1 VSAALALFA
10 SLLWGSADFVGGSLS
25 RRLRTVQVLVV
36 SQALAAA
43 VIVGFV
49 LVTRSGSAPG
59 DWLGWSLAAGVT
71 WALGMAA
78 LYTALARGT
87 MGVVAPIAS
96 CGMALPVVLGLLGG
110 ERPSVPQLAGVAVA
124 VLGVA
129 GSAGPDLRRGRTP
142 QRRAVLLALVAAA
155 LFGVEIFCVAE
166 GSASSVP
173 MTLLGMRLA
182 SVACV
187 ATVLV
192 VRPQDRGPVG
202 GRDLLTLLALG
213 CLDLAATAAYA
224 IAATAGM
231 VSLVAV
237 LASLYPAVTVLLARQ
252 VHAERLSGVQRGGVA
267 AVLAGAA
274 LIGLGG
280 AVA

>member
-1 VSAALALFA
+1 MSAVLALLA

-43 VIVGFV
+43 VVLGVV
-49 LVTRSGSAPG
+49 LVSRTAVAPG
-59 DWLGWSLAAGVT
+59 GWIAWSLAAGVT
-71 WALGMAA
+71 WALAMAA

-96 CGMALPVVLGLLGG
+96 CGMALPVVLALLGG
-110 ERPSVPQLAGVAVA
+110 ERPTGPQLAGVLVA
-124 VLGVA
+124 VVGVM
-129 GSAGPDLRRGRTP
+129 GSAGPDLRRSGTP
-142 QRRAVLLALVAAA
+142 QRRAVLLALLAAA

-182 SVACV
+182 AVACV
-187 ATVLV
+187 ASVLL
-192 VRPQDRGPVG
+192 VRPQERGPVG
-202 GRDLLTLLALG
+202 RGDLLVLLGLG

-224 IAATAGM
+224 VAARAGM

-237 LASLYPAVTVLLARQ
+237 LASLYPAVTALLARQ
-252 VHAERLSGVQRGGVA
+252 IHAERLSGVQRGGVA
-267 AVLAGAA
+267 AVLTGAA

-280 AVA
+280 AA

>member
-1 VSAALALFA
+1 MSAALALLA

-25 RRLRTVQVLVV
+25 RRLRTEQVLFV

-43 VIVGFV
+43 VIVGYV
-49 LVTRSGSAPG
+49 LVTSSGSAPG
-59 DWLGWSLAAGVT
+59 RWLGWSLAAGVT

-96 CGMALPVVLGLLGG
+96 CGMALPVVLALLGG
-110 ERPSVPQLAGVAVA
+110 ERPSAAQLAGVAVA

-142 QRRAVLLALVAAA
+142 QRRAVLLALLAAA

-173 MTLLGMRLA
+173 MTLLGMRLSA
-182 SVACV
+182 VACV

-192 VRPQDRGPVG
+192 VRRQGHGPVRG
-202 GRDLLTLLALG
+202 SDLPTLLTLG

-224 IAATAGM
+224 IAASAGM

>member
-1 VSAALALFA
+1 MSAALALFA

-43 VIVGFV
+43 VIVGYV
-49 LVTRSGSAPG
+49 LATGPG
-59 DWLGWSLAAGVT
+59 TAHGHWLGWSVAAGVT

-96 CGMALPVVLGLLGG
+96 CGMALPVVLALLGG
-110 ERPSVPQLAGVAVA
+110 ERPSAPQLAGVVVA

-142 QRRAVLLALVAAA
+142 QRHAVLLALTAAA

-166 GSASSVP
+166 GGAASVP
-173 MTLLGMRLA
+173 MTLLGMRLTA
-182 SVACV
+182 VACV
-187 ATVLV
+187 GSVLV
-192 VRPQDRGPVG
+192 VRPRERGRVG

-213 CLDLAATAAYA
+213 SLDLAATAAYA
-224 IAATAGM
+224 VAASAGM

-252 VHAERLSGVQRGGVA
+252 VYAERLSGVQRGGVA

>member
-1 VSAALALFA
+1 MSAALALFA

-25 RRLRTVQVLVV
+25 RRLRTLQVLVV

-49 LVTRSGSAPG
+49 LVTRSRSAPG
-59 DWLGWSLAAGVT
+59 AWLGWSLAAGVT

-96 CGMALPVVLGLLGG
+96 CGMALPVILALLGG
-110 ERPSVPQLAGVAVA
+110 ERPSVAQLAGVAVA

-142 QRRAVLLALVAAA
+142 QRRAVLLALLAAA

-182 SVACV
+182 AVASV

-192 VRPQDRGPVG
+192 VRPRERGPVG
-202 GRDLLTLLALG
+202 GRDLLVLLALG

-224 IAATAGM
+224 IAASAGM

-267 AVLAGAA
+267 AVLTGAA